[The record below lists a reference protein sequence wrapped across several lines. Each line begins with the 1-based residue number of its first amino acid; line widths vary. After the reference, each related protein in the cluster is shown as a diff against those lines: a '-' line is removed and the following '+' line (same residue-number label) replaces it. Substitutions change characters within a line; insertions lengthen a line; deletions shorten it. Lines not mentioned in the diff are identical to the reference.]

1 MSTVADDW
9 VEGLV
14 EANGT
19 RIHYTRTGG
28 EKPALVIAHGFFDDA
43 LCRTPLIRELE
54 DDYDV
59 IAYDARGHGRSDAP
73 ESGYGMDDRV
83 ADLVGV
89 LDALA
94 VDEAV
99 LVGHSMGG
107 STVASTAA
115 RHPERVRGVVMIDP
129 AGLLVLDEHRGEDD
143 DAPDSDGDWPRDRI
157 LWWHDHSKA
166 ELLVEDDELADH
178 VAAGDE
184 ELAELL
190 ADARLRLSQNV
201 VAIAREGYPDPREVY
216 PEIDVPA
223 LILKADADESE
234 RERHREIADLLPD
247 GRLVHVDDAGH
258 CVFRDQRAVA
268 TAALRSFLGG
278 L

>member
-9 VEGLV
+9 AEGLV

-19 RIHYTRTGG
+19 HVHYTRTGG
-28 EKPALVIAHGFFDDA
+28 EKPALVIAHGYFDDA

-73 ESGYGMDDRV
+73 EDGYGMGDRV
-83 ADLVGV
+83 ADLIGV

-94 VDEAV
+94 VDEAI

-129 AGLLVLDEHRGEDD
+129 AGMLVLDEHRGEDD
-143 DAPDSDGDWPRDRI
+143 DTPDSDGDWPRDQI

-166 ELLVEDDELADH
+166 QLLVEDDELAGH

-184 ELAELL
+184 ELAALL
-190 ADARLRLSQNV
+190 ADARLRLSQNAV
-201 VAIAREGYPDPREVY
+201 EIAREGYPDPREVY
-216 PEIDVPA
+216 PGVDAPA
-223 LILKADADESE
+223 LILKADADEE
-234 RERHREIADLLPD
+234 ARERHREIADLLPD

-258 CVFRDQRAVA
+258 CVFRDQRPVA
-268 TAALRSFLGG
+268 TEELRAFLDR

>member
-9 VEGLV
+9 AEGLV

-19 RIHYTRTGG
+19 HVHYTRTGG
-28 EKPALVIAHGFFDDA
+28 EKPALVIAHGYFDDA

-73 ESGYGMDDRV
+73 EDGYGMGDRV
-83 ADLVGV
+83 ADLIGV

-94 VDEAV
+94 VDEAI

-129 AGLLVLDEHRGEDD
+129 AGMLVLDEHRGEDD
-143 DAPDSDGDWPRDRI
+143 DTPDSDGDWPRDRI

-166 ELLVEDDELADH
+166 ELFEADEEIAGH
-178 VAAGDE
+178 AAAGDRD
-184 ELAELL
+184 LASLL
-190 ADARLRLSQNV
+190 ADARLRVSPN
-201 VAIAREGYPDPREVY
+201 IAAVFEEGWLDPAERF
-216 PEIDVPA
+216 PEITAPT
-223 LILKADADESE
+223 LILRADVDERARDLD
-234 RERHREIADLLPD
+234 RERVDLID
-247 GRLVHVDDAGH
+247 DARLVHVDGAGH
-258 CVFRDQRAVA
+258 CVFRDRRETATRELRA
-268 TAALRSFLGG
+268 FLDEV
-278 L
+278 